1 MYDEYRITLSLV
13 PDGIFDI
20 EKKAWQ
26 MTASK
31 AVAQVLKECYG
42 GVAPNVLG
50 VTAMH
55 ALGVTAS
62 TQAVS
67 QHLIQF
73 EPPLGAVSCRP
84 RSPVFPYP
92 SGEVSHPSHGPQKA
106 LLMPVKARYLL
117 DGNAMGG
124 YFYPRGSKD
133 KPHYDSKAHKKWL
146 MEMGRTR
153 AKVRKRNGYLHVPLR
168 VSPRLSESQKRSARR
183 LPARAGRAG
192 PGRRPWRR

>member
-1 MYDEYRITLSLV
+1 MNIRLQDSWHLGGARSKHAFFEILKGDEGKYRCLGLAGVQLADNQDNRITLSLV

-26 MTASK
+26 TTASK

-50 VTAMH
+50 VTGMH

-67 QHLIQF
+67 QHLIHF
-73 EPPLGAVSCRP
+73 EPPLGAVLPSSLP
-84 RSPVFPYP
+84 RVFPYP
-92 SGEVSHPSHGPQKA
+92 SGEVSHHPSHGPQKA

-133 KPHYDSKAHKKWL
+133 KPHYATAR
-146 MEMGRTR
+146 RTR
-153 AKVRKRNGYLHVPLR
+153 SG
-168 VSPRLSESQKRSARR
+168 
-183 LPARAGRAG
+183 
-192 PGRRPWRR
+192 

>member
-1 MYDEYRITLSLV
+1 
-13 PDGIFDI
+13 
-20 EKKAWQ
+20 

-50 VTAMH
+50 VTGMH

-73 EPPLGAVSCRP
+73 EPPLGAVLPSSLP
-84 RSPVFPYP
+84 RVFPYP

-106 LLMPVKARYLL
+106 LLMPVNARFLL
-117 DGNAMGG
+117 GG
-124 YFYPRGSKD
+124 TAIVGLLLPPGLQGETALRRL
-133 KPHYDSKAHKKWL
+133 ATAR
-146 MEMGRTR
+146 RTR
-153 AKVRKRNGYLHVPLR
+153 SG
-168 VSPRLSESQKRSARR
+168 
-183 LPARAGRAG
+183 
-192 PGRRPWRR
+192 